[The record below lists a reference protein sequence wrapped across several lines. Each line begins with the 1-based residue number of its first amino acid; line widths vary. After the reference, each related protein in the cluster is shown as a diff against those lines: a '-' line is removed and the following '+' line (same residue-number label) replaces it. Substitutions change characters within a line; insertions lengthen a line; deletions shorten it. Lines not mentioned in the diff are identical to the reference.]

1 MVSWNQRVTQRYSN
15 SNELIYHVWSPI
27 PLCWF
32 WKETQLENSS
42 HRVQTLRLPICL
54 VKIRELL
61 RDIFFQP
68 RYSSIPHSITPLNVA
83 FPQKTQLQTSSH
95 QVLPQKLQPK
105 PMLRWNKG
113 LPRDNHFRPI
123 SIPHLN
129 TSISVEFAH
138 LLICSQ
144 TQLQTST
151 HQVRPLRLRPHPF
164 ASKNERITTG
174 YIISTQSVSHIRSP
188 FSLFHFYSK
197 HNCKPPVRVL
207 SPKRQPQQIRRSNQA
222 YQEITISTKLVFHIL
237 CNTPPVAF
245 SQKTPL
251 QTFTYHILPKKHQ
264 LQPMIIWNRG

>member
-42 HRVQTLRLPICL
+42 HRVQTLRLSICL

-95 QVLPQKLQPK
+95 QELPQKRQPK

-113 LPRDNHFRPI
+113 LPRDNHFSPI
-123 SIPHLN
+123 SIPHLI
-129 TSISVEFAH
+129 TSISDAFAH
-138 LLICSQ
+138 K

-151 HQVRPLRLRPHPF
+151 YQVLPLRLRPHPLV
-164 ASKNERITTG
+164 SENKRITSG

-197 HNCKPPVRVL
+197 HNSKPLVTEYYLQNVSHSKL
-207 SPKRQPQQIRRSNQA
+207 EDQIKPSLCSISTANTTPNHPSQS
-222 YQEITISTKLVFHIL
+222 TIS
-237 CNTPPVAF
+237 
-245 SQKTPL
+245 KTSA
-251 QTFTYHILPKKHQ
+251 TA
-264 LQPMIIWNRG
+264 N